1 MLVIFMFAPLWFMC
15 MILLMMFVVA
25 GPPFSPFLGL
35 KIIPFS
41 PLAAGA
47 VVVVPI
53 RGAYFAFSEPILT
66 C

>member
-1 MLVIFMFAPLWFMC
+1 
-15 MILLMMFVVA
+15 MMFVVA